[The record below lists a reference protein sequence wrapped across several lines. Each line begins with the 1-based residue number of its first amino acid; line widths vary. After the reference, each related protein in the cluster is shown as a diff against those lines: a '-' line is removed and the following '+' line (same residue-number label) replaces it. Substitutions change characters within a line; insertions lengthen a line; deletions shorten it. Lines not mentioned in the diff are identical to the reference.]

1 MEKRI
6 LFCTNVKDVTALWA
20 QNDLFLKLRDEFST
34 RYWAYDWTQRE
45 RLNNEKQ
52 KVNNLNT
59 SRHARND
66 SKQESRQ
73 TKQKTRHTD
82 VHREP
87 VSPGI
92 IPTLS
97 YLWFSHHST
106 LKLGFSLKTLFS
118 LFLSAHIS
126 LFFNLSFFIPPL
138 GGWWISWKLWAL
150 APGILPDSCSQQ

>member
-34 RYWAYDWTQRE
+34 RYWAYDWTQQE

-87 VSPGI
+87 VSPGSVSH
-92 IPTLS
+92 P
-97 YLWFSHHST
+97 FSFVILTS
-106 LKLGFSLKTLFS
+106 LGPQARFFSQNPLAHFFS
-118 LFLSAHIS
+118 QLTPLYSSIS
-126 LFFNLSFFIPPL
+126 HFSSLPGVI
-138 GGWWISWKLWAL
+138 WWINGKVRVHA
-150 APGILPDSCSQQ
+150 QHR